1 MKEALSAA
9 MLSALACVL
18 VALAAQALQGGS
30 LVDRIGRY
38 TRAPEQPTAG
48 REKAGAERWRRLL
61 PAAGAVAGLFLG
73 GFVAGVPGGIA
84 GLVSALVAPAVIR
97 RRRAARQQEQIEAQ
111 LAEAVSSVAS
121 GLRAGLSLTQS
132 IGFAEGEVSPPL
144 GPDLRQMVDRAA
156 MGIALDES
164 LERWVASQAAP
175 DVRLVAGVLRLH
187 KRMGGDLPTVLDQ
200 LARTLR
206 ERRAAARE
214 VHSLTAQARLSGAI
228 LGLLPVGFFL
238 FLSATSREDIAAA
251 YHSPTGSAAI
261 ALGLALDAG
270 AFLWIRQLL
279 RVGP

>member
-9 MLSALACVL
+9 SLSLLACVL
-18 VALAAQALQGGS
+18 GALAAQALQGAS
-30 LVDRIGRY
+30 LVDRIGRQ
-38 TRAPEQPTAG
+38 ASEQPTTGGDAA
-48 REKAGAERWRRLL
+48 RAERWRRLIP
-61 PAAGAVAGLFLG
+61 PARAVAGLLLG

-84 GLVSALVAPAVIR
+84 GLLSALVGPAVMR
-97 RRRAARQQEQIEAQ
+97 KRRAARLQEQTEAQ
-111 LAEAVSSVAS
+111 LAEAVSTVAS

-132 IGFAEGEVSPPL
+132 IGFAAGEASPPL

-164 LERWVASQAAP
+164 LERWVESQPAP

-187 KRMGGDLPTVLDQ
+187 NRMGGDLPTVLDQ

-251 YHSPTGSAAI
+251 YHSPAGSAAI
-261 ALGLALDAG
+261 ALGLALEAG
-270 AFLWIRQLL
+270 AFLWIRRLL
-279 RVGP
+279 RVDL